1 MSGNGDVKVND
12 DQPVQL
18 AEAPEGEGVTST
30 TPARGLWDL
39 LDEYR
44 QLHATWR
51 QTHTEEDR
59 RRMRVAWSI
68 PLTCP
73 GSGMGETER
82 IRPGQWDRCTPTVL
96 SSDHW
101 PEPEH
106 LQYRGACLGCGWVA
120 ERTHRRAGGE
130 NGVAGKERGTNRQV
144 EVPEPRGASGRSRAF
159 AIEVRRVAVAEG
171 EASGHVE
178 PDFAV
183 GSDVRPEQWGE
194 STEIFGGE
202 DAGRFGFG
210 EDVLDHERVDVHQSG
225 LEDVQG
231 EHSSCCWSRRLVANS
246 PLLP

>member
-59 RRMRVAWSI
+59 RRMRVVWSI

-130 NGVAGKERGTNRQV
+130 NAAVEDAHDHTHPGWRDIPVVGTPPSLETPARHARAVEQWRWLWESRLPDEWLARGGPIRTNRTPPGNRH
-144 EVPEPRGASGRSRAF
+144 VPGRAPGGGYDLASTTETAASLPERA
-159 AIEVRRVAVAEG
+159 
-171 EASGHVE
+171 
-178 PDFAV
+178 
-183 GSDVRPEQWGE
+183 
-194 STEIFGGE
+194 GGQ
-202 DAGRFGFG
+202 
-210 EDVLDHERVDVHQSG
+210 LG
-225 LEDVQG
+225 LF
-231 EHSSCCWSRRLVANS
+231 
-246 PLLP
+246 